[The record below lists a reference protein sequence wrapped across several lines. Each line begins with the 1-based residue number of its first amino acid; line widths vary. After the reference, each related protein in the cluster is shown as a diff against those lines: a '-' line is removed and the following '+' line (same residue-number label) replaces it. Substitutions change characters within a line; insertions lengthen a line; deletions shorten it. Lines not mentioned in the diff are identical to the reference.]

1 MSAYGLCVFSVM
13 QAQLFLENIPLCKG
27 NRGTK
32 AAEHENAEA
41 NGREEHTVNIFS
53 TCRSEKGKRGEKK
66 NQGFCVPMEKGLQ
79 TSLCLQDC
87 LVEPCSLLG
96 RCQRRLSDRQHYSIL
111 LMFR

>member
-1 MSAYGLCVFSVM
+1 MSAYGFCVFSVM

-66 NQGFCVPMEKGLQ
+66 SRLMCANGERAADFAVFARLPGGTLQ
-79 TSLCLQDC
+79 PAGQVSEEAQ
-87 LVEPCSLLG
+87 
-96 RCQRRLSDRQHYSIL
+96 
-111 LMFR
+111 